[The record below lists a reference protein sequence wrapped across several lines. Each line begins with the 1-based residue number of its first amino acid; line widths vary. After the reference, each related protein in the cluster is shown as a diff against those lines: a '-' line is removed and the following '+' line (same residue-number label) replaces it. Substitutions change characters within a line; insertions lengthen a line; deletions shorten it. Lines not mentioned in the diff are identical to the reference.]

1 MRTSRQDLHS
11 VVGAYALDALA
22 GSDLFRFERHLAR
35 CARCASEFSAL
46 REAAACLA
54 VGPAAGPAEEPPPGL
69 TERAVAAAAR
79 TRQLPREAENTG
91 SRSGRKT
98 AAGRSG
104 AGRRALRMLRPART
118 RLALSVAAAAVIAAA
133 ALGVAVSTEAH
144 RFGEQESRAHAIA
157 AVLAAPDATV
167 LRARGTTGGSATI
180 VMSARRHALIFT
192 ATRLPKVPS
201 SERYE
206 LWLMGPS
213 GDRPAGMLPGARH
226 GMTGP
231 VIAWGLRPGDRLGL
245 TVEPA
250 RGSRRPSSAMILTLA
265 L

>member
-1 MRTSRQDLHS
+1 MACSACGTAWSAAMRTSRPEQHS
-11 VVGAYALDALA
+11 LVGAYALDALA
-22 GSDLFRFERHLAR
+22 GSDLLRFERHLAR
-35 CARCASEFSAL
+35 CARCSRELSAL

-54 VGPAAGPAEEPPPGL
+54 AGPAAEPPPGL
-69 TERAVAAAAR
+69 TERAVA
-79 TRQLPREAENTG
+79 
-91 SRSGRKT
+91 
-98 AAGRSG
+98 
-104 AGRRALRMLRPART
+104 
-118 RLALSVAAAAVIAAA
+118 V
-133 ALGVAVSTEAH
+133 LGVAASTAAH
-144 RFGEQESRAHAIA
+144 RLGEQESRAHAIG

-192 ATRLPKVPS
+192 ATRLPRVPS

-231 VIAWGLRPGDRLGL
+231 VIASGPGPG
-245 TVEPA
+245 VPA
-250 RGSRRPSSAMILTLA
+250 AP
-265 L
+265 

>member
-1 MRTSRQDLHS
+1 MRTSRPEQHS
-11 VVGAYALDALA
+11 LVGAYALDALA
-22 GSDLFRFERHLAR
+22 GSDLLRFERHLAR
-35 CARCASEFSAL
+35 CARCSRELSAL

-54 VGPAAGPAEEPPPGL
+54 AGPAAEPPPGL

-79 TRQLPREAENTG
+79 TRQLPRAAGNAAPRPGRKAAGQSSGG
-91 SRSGRKT
+91 SRVPRV
-98 AAGRSG
+98 
-104 AGRRALRMLRPART
+104 LRPARA
-118 RLALSVAAAAVIAAA
+118 RLAFAAAAAAAIAAA
-133 ALGVAVSTEAH
+133 VLGVAASTAAH
-144 RFGEQESRAHAIA
+144 RLGEQESRAHAIG

-192 ATRLPKVPS
+192 ATRLPRVPS

-231 VIAWGLRPGDRLGL
+231 VIASGLRPGDRLGL
-245 TVEPA
+245 TVERA